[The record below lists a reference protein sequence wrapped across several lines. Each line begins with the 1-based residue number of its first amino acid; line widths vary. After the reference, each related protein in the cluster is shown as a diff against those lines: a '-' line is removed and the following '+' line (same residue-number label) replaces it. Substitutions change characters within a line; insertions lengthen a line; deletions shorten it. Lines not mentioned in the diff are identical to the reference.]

1 MNRRQV
7 VVVADS
13 LAFHGPER
21 AEPTDD
27 PRIFPSIIGTT
38 LDADVQ
44 VFARMGW
51 TTRDAWWSLAGDPA
65 LWSALKRADAVV
77 LAVNGMDYLPTVL
90 PTFLR
95 EGIRL
100 IRPRPLRQ
108 AVRKVYGRVQPRL
121 ALVSRGRARAIPQRL
136 TDEYL
141 SLSVR
146 AIRAVRPDI
155 VVVGIVPPPH
165 CAPAYG
171 RQMRGHAAAVAAALA
186 WSRREHVP
194 LADLPD
200 VVQPHLDL
208 GEHNPD
214 GIHYA
219 WQTHRDV
226 GTAIAAV
233 IRADRRWLQST

>member
-38 LDADVQ
+38 LDVDVQ

-51 TTRDAWWSLAGDPA
+51 TTRDAWWSVAGDPA
-65 LWSALKRADAVV
+65 LWTALKQADAVV

-100 IRPRPLRQ
+100 IRPRRVRQ
-108 AVRKVYGRVQPRL
+108 AVRQVYGRAQPRL
-121 ALVSRGRARAIPQRL
+121 ARLSGGKARAIPQRL

-141 SLSVR
+141 SLSVQ

-155 VVVGIVPPPH
+155 VMVGIVPPPH

-171 RQMRGHAAAVAAALA
+171 GQMRGHPAAVAATLA
-186 WSRREHVP
+186 WSRREQVP
-194 LADLPD
+194 LADLPS
-200 VVQPHLDL
+200 VVQPHLDR

-226 GTAIAAV
+226 GTTIAAV
-233 IRADRRWLQST
+233 IRADPLWTQGS